1 MYKLDYICNREREVN
16 EMSESQNKISEA
28 EWQVM
33 RVVWAKEKATS
44 QEIVSVLSDTMDW
57 KPATIK
63 TLIGRLVKKEMIST
77 EEQGNK
83 YIYRALVTEETTIRS
98 ATSDLFSRIC
108 ARKIGTTI
116 GDLIAE
122 AKLTVSDIEQI
133 QKELNQKKPVPE
145 IKCNCI
151 PGQCECAEHK

>member
-1 MYKLDYICNREREVN
+1 MT
-16 EMSESQNKISEA
+16 ESQNKISEA

-33 RVVWAKEKATS
+33 RVIWSKEKATS
-44 QEIVSVLSDTMDW
+44 QEIVSVLSETMNW

-83 YIYRALVTEETTIRS
+83 YIYRALVSEESTIHS

-108 ARKIGTTI
+108 ARKIGATI
-116 GDLIAE
+116 SDLVSEAE
-122 AKLTVSDIEQI
+122 LTAEDIRQI
-133 QKELNQKKPVPE
+133 QEELNEKVPVKD